1 MVCNNVGL
9 TLHLGDKQY
18 SCGIAGA
25 ANDRFRWTG
34 VEGPFWS
41 ENDIVTVRD
50 LLPETWTI

>member
-1 MVCNNVGL
+1 MCNNVGL

-18 SCGIAGA
+18 PCGIAGA